1 MSQFAKKMQHLIIE
15 VAVSSNY
22 SLDKNSFKL
31 FYVAD
36 KYLRTVMFSSRIE
49 RFCAS
54 ELSGAGKN
62 HGDTFRRHQKDT
74 MIRTQKCLKTGKKD
88 VMKIFFL
95 PGH

>member
-1 MSQFAKKMQHLIIE
+1 MQNLIIE

-22 SLDKNSFKL
+22 SSDKNSCKL
-31 FYVAD
+31 FYVVD

-74 MIRTQKCLKTGKKD
+74 MIMTQKRLKTGKKD